1 MDAVVAA
8 ATPPGRA
15 ALALVRLTGRDAIVV
30 FGAVAALRTT
40 SLLSDRR
47 PRRVDLVD
55 GDVVYDDGVAVLF
68 AGPRS
73 ATGEDLIEITCH
85 GNDHIVRRLIACAL
99 RAGARAADAGEFT
112 RRALVNGRIDLAGA
126 EAVLLIAEATT
137 DAGLSV
143 ARAGL
148 DGRLAEAVTR
158 LRSPLVD
165 AAADLEARLDW
176 PDDELAT
183 VPDDA
188 LIDGLRAASDATR
201 ALAATCDVGRVL
213 VSGARVALVGTVNAG
228 KSSLFNALLGRPRAI
243 VHESPGTTRDVIE
256 ASFDLEGVHVT
267 LLDTAGE
274 RATGDPVEA
283 AGLALARELVADVD
297 VIVVVLRAR
306 SGTDPVEQEI
316 LERTSARRRL
326 VVYNG
331 VDREGVDAAPSGAI
345 ATSARSGEGLQV
357 LRSALRERLIGQP
370 SVEEVVRIAS
380 TRQRDHLL
388 AAAGCLDEAC
398 EDVGTAGV
406 AVAADAVTR
415 AIRELDAIVGLDA
428 GKDVLDSLFARFC
441 IGK

>member
-1 MDAVVAA
+1 MDAVIAA

-15 ALALVRLTGRDAIVV
+15 ALALVRLTGRDALVV
-30 FGAVAALRTT
+30 FGAVACLRSPSPIT
-40 SLLSDRR
+40 DRR

-55 GDVVYDDGVAVLF
+55 GEVVYDDGVAVLF

-73 ATGEDLIEITCH
+73 ASGDDLIEITCH

-99 RAGARAADAGEFT
+99 RAGARSADAGEFT

-148 DGRLAEAVTR
+148 DGRLGDAVTR

-183 VPDDA
+183 VSDDA
-188 LIDGLRAASDATR
+188 LIAGLRASAAAAR

-243 VHESPGTTRDVIE
+243 VHEDPGTTRDVID
-256 ASFDLEGVHVT
+256 AAFDLDGVRVT

-274 RATGDPVEA
+274 RSTDDPVEA
-283 AGLALARELVADVD
+283 AGLALARELVAEVD
-297 VIVVVLRAR
+297 LLIIVLRAR
-306 SGTDPVEQEI
+306 RGVDPVEQEI
-316 LERTSARRRL
+316 LDRTSARRRL
-326 VVYNG
+326 IVYNG
-331 VDREGVDAAPSGAI
+331 VDREGVDAAPAGAI
-345 ATSARSGEGLQV
+345 PTSARSGEGLLA
-357 LRSALRERLIGQP
+357 LRSTLREQLVGRP
-370 SVEEVVRIAS
+370 SVEESLRIAS

-388 AAAGCLDEAC
+388 AAAGCVDEAC
-398 EDVGTAGV
+398 EDIGAAGV

-428 GKDVLDSLFARFC
+428 GRDVLDSLFARFC